1 MKKIKGLGLLILV
14 LMMVIGFAVVTTN
27 LVINGA
33 TTVATNPTNFD
44 VIFSYATTDEGGSAT
59 ISQDKKSITFNSKTM
74 SLVGDTSTLNYTVLN
89 QSSDYDANVSVTW
102 RAIDIINN
110 VDYSDYY
117 TVSLVGFNTDDPTA
131 IAAKNY
137 ADGRI
142 VITLNEPII
151 ESVSITF
158 TMTLNVN
165 AVERSNKA
173 TAAPFYTVTSGSI
186 YQIGSEVTIA
196 GEEFYVVNNS
206 IDNTHIALLAKYGLN
221 VGPRAIKSNG
231 AVEGI
236 QNSRCYGARSSENQ
250 TGEPWDCAVKFSD
263 TAYWIASEHTLKPE
277 YQALTDGEEH
287 YVYDENSNLYQYLEN
302 YASYLSRGSNANIT
316 ARLIKVNELQ
326 RLGCGGKGCDGAP
339 SWLMTSTYWTGSTF
353 NDPAIMG
360 VVARDGKHYYSL
372 VGGATFDYNGA
383 YINDISYVI
392 RPVIIIEIQ

>member
-1 MKKIKGLGLLILV
+1 MKKTKGLGLLILV

-102 RAIDIINN
+102 NAVDVINN

-117 TVSLVGFNTDDPTA
+117 SVSLVGFNTDDPTT

-165 AVERSNKA
+165 AIERSNKA
-173 TAAPFYTVTSGSI
+173 TAAPFYTVTSGDI
-186 YQIGSEVTIA
+186 RQIGSEVTIA

-236 QNSRCYGARSSENQ
+236 QNSGCYGARNPENQ
-250 TGEPWDCAVKFSD
+250 SGEPWNCAVKFSD
-263 TAYWIASEHTLKPE
+263 SAYWIASEYTLKPE
-277 YQALTDGEEH
+277 YAALTDSNEH
-287 YVYDENSNLYQYLEN
+287 YVYDQNSNLYQYLEN

-316 ARLIKVNELQ
+316 ARLIKVSEL
-326 RLGCGGKGCDGAP
+326 RSLGCSGKGCDGAP

-353 NDPAIMG
+353 SSERNIG
-360 VVARDGKHYYSL
+360 VVSRDGRHYYSNVPGVDL
-372 VGGATFDYNGA
+372 SQRDA
-383 YINDISYVI
+383 YINDISYVV